1 MKCTILVANWILI
14 KVHIACQVIGH
25 PRRCHVHTH
34 RANTSIHY
42 QDRSPKA
49 QPMNWKFTTMIDFQ
63 VFNCSVLVLCTH
75 ILPIYSVLMGCK
87 FWSIPLIQIPHPKH
101 EGSRVLWIWNNKN
114 KMHMCKQSNNLWLAS
129 MVSLK
134 WSWHQESEWKQRQ
147 EGGHVRVAINTWNST
162 TTGLS
167 I

>member
-1 MKCTILVANWILI
+1 MKCTILVANWTSI

-34 RANTSIHY
+34 RANTSIQY
-42 QDRSPKA
+42 QHTSPKA

-63 VFNCSVLVLCTH
+63 AFNCSVLVLGTH

-87 FWSIPLIQIPHPKH
+87 FRSIQLIQIPLPKY
-101 EGSRVLWIWNNKN
+101 EGSRVLRIWNNKN

-147 EGGHVRVAINTWNST
+147 EGGHVRVAINTWYST